1 MKTLALAFLL
11 FSTAAIE
18 VQTGKLADGAT
29 QTFNAGSRAVA
40 VYKADGVT
48 TVRVQEGERVDT
60 VTLTRS
66 GNQLSIAT
74 KSNGGKRRLFALD
87 RPKVVVDGI
96 DLEPWLMDSATQSD
110 DRGYFEATPR
120 DSKVVPMPKPDEANH
135 YYYCPKDAA
144 VLVVPKTEAPDQTY
158 RCPVDG
164 TEMKGGV
171 GPGKRYYLLSP
182 QK

>member
-18 VQTGKLADGAT
+18 VHTGKLADGVT

-40 VYKADGVT
+40 VHKSGDTT
-48 TVRVQEGERVDT
+48 TVRVQEGDRVDT
-60 VTLTRS
+60 VTFTRNGS
-66 GNQLSIAT
+66 KLSMST
-74 KSNGGKRRLFALD
+74 KSNGVARRFIVVD

-96 DLEPWLMDSATQSD
+96 DLEPWLMDAGSATPQV
-110 DRGYFEATPR
+110 TP
-120 DSKVVPMPKPDEANH
+120 VPVLPMPKPDESTN

-144 VLVVPKTEAPDQTY
+144 MLVVPKTSAPGQKY

-164 TEMKGGV
+164 TEMKAGV
-171 GPGKRYYLLSP
+171 GPGNKYYLLAP
-182 QK
+182 NK